1 MNIEQANQILDRH
14 KEGSRV
20 YSILTVT
27 KALFLTGDIPDEP
40 PTLGE
45 DGEDAWG
52 EESCMDESQA
62 IGC

>member
-40 PTLGE
+40 PALGE
-45 DGEDAWG
+45 DGEDTWG
-52 EESCMDESQA
+52 EESCMDESTA